1 MPSVYDLKTR
11 FQDLLRPIVRSLARA
26 GITAN
31 KVTVFAFLLSLAT
44 GVWLALLPESRA
56 PYFAYPAILLVRM
69 ALNAIDG
76 MLAREF
82 GQKSQLGAFLN
93 EIGDVLSD
101 AALYLALGMIAGA
114 SFFMATLFVI
124 LAMTTELT
132 GLIAA
137 SIGASRRYDGP
148 MGKSDRAFAI
158 GAFMFFAGLF
168 PALLAWTNLLL
179 TILSLLCLWTVSNRI
194 RKAIEAVT

>member
-1 MPSVYDLKTR
+1 MASVYDLKTKV
-11 FQDLLRPIVRSLARA
+11 QNLLRPIVRTFARI

-31 KVTVFAFLLSLAT
+31 SVTIFAFALSLGT
-44 GVWLALLPESRA
+44 GIWLACSPGSRA
-56 PYFAYPAILLVRM
+56 AYLAYPALLLVRM

-82 GQKSQLGAFLN
+82 GQKSHLGAFFN
-93 EIGDVLSD
+93 ELGDVLSD
-101 AALYLALGMIAGA
+101 AALYLALGMLAGA
-114 SFFMATLFVI
+114 SFFLATLFVI
-124 LAMTTELT
+124 LAISTELT

-148 MGKSDRAFAI
+148 MGKSDRAFAV

-168 PALLAWTNLLL
+168 PSVITWTNVFLVA
-179 TILSLLCLWTVSNRI
+179 LSILCLWTVANRI
-194 RKAIEAVT
+194 SKTIRELN